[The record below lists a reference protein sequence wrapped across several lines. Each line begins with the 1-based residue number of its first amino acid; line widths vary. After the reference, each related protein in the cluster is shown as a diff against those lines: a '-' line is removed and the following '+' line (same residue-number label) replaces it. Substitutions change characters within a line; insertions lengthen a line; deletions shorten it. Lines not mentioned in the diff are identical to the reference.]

1 VLLSTFEPKKK
12 NHEKKKN
19 RKRKSKIQEDIH
31 EESQEDCPSWWWK
44 TKITSGKAGGLT
56 CTWLTKLAAQF
67 WLTMSSFG
75 ENIFI

>member
-1 VLLSTFEPKKK
+1 MK
-12 NHEKKKN
+12 
-19 RKRKSKIQEDIH
+19 

-44 TKITSGKAGGLT
+44 TKITSGKARGPT
-56 CTWLTKLAAQF
+56 CIWLIKLATQF